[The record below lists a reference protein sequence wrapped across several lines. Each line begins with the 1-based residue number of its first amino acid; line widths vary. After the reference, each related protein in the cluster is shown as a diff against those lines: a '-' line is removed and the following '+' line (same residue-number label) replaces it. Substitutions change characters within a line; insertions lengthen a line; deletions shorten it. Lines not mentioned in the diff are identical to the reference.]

1 MIMTRKIKCCQAFNK
16 KYPDISVNTCYEA
29 VAHGKSI
36 EQTGVHGFVINDL
49 YFVDSK
55 TMKVYEKEG
64 FILVENIEDALQD

>member
-1 MIMTRKIKCCQAFNK
+1 MIMTRKIKCCQAFTA
-16 KYPDISVNTCYEA
+16 KYPDIPVNTCYEA

-55 TMKVYEKEG
+55 AMEVYSKDD
-64 FILVENIEDALQD
+64 FILVENIEDFLLD